1 MFIFCFRPYAQVQS
15 EPMQSAKKTKNQ
27 GKKGFSYLDGQQAPA
42 QTSNTPWGAKLDQNV
57 AGAQSNAEEFTQQF
71 MQEMY
76 GGSQAAVVSTNQQA
90 ATAVVSTNQQ
100 AAAAAVS
107 TNQQAAVAA
116 VSTNK
121 EAAVVASTNQQA
133 AQQLSQQQLSQQQQL
148 KQQQHT
154 VRNTL

>member
-1 MFIFCFRPYAQVQS
+1 
-15 EPMQSAKKTKNQ
+15 MQSAKKNKNQ

-57 AGAQSNAEEFTQQF
+57 AGAQTNAEEFTQQF

-76 GGSQAAVVSTNQQA
+76 GGSQAA
-90 ATAVVSTNQQ
+90 
-100 AAAAAVS
+100 AVS

-121 EAAVVASTNQQA
+121 QAEVVASANQQA
-133 AQQLSQQQLSQQQQL
+133 AQQLSQQQQQLLQQQQL

-154 VRNTL
+154 VRDTL